1 MRTTPKMIS
10 EADDGFKVMSDML
23 PPHWRSMYKG
33 CLAEEFTEDQAM
45 RLLLKYIEKACEKR
59 D

>member
-1 MRTTPKMIS
+1 MKITPEMVS
-10 EADDGFKVMSDML
+10 ELDGGFKAMSDML
-23 PPHWRSMYKG
+23 PPHWGSIYKG
-33 CLAEEFTEDQAM
+33 CLTEGFTEEQAM